1 MSVSACNTE
10 SSSRKAAGP
19 TAGTEWVPNRLFL
32 RGRRTTC
39 AVGLEERLHVYWN
52 DYSDHPCDRLDR
64 RLQRRWWRA
73 ILWHRVLRR
82 WRPWAGHRHFAD
94 PAADGKTV
102 SSGAM
107 LRPR

>member
-39 AVGLEERLHVYWN
+39 AVGLIILVIALIGGFSGVGGGPFYGTGYYGGGGLGLVIVILLILLLMGRL
-52 DYSDHPCDRLDR
+52 
-64 RLQRRWWRA
+64 
-73 ILWHRVLRR
+73 
-82 WRPWAGHRHFAD
+82 
-94 PAADGKTV
+94 
-102 SSGAM
+102 
-107 LRPR
+107 